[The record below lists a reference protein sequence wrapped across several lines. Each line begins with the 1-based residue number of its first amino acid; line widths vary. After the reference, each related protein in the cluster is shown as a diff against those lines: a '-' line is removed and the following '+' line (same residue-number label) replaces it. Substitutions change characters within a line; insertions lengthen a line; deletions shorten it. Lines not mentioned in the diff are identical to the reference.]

1 MKIEVKQLMSDNE
14 MLSHIFLGCIPREQ
28 LMKIK
33 EQYIG
38 TKGNELNWK
47 TESVTIPVEMKIGG
61 VSVNPKQFFD
71 SWKDQMER
79 MILDK
84 AKELVAEKLGSQKM
98 RDMQEKLNQYEQV
111 LDSWEKEIN
120 WEIKNPLIDAVS

>member
-1 MKIEVKQLMSDNE
+1 MKIEVKQLMNDNE
-14 MLSHIFLGCIPREQ
+14 MLSHIFLGCIPIDQ
-28 LMKIK
+28 LMIIK

-38 TKGNELNWK
+38 TKGNEIDWK
-47 TESVTIPVEMKIGG
+47 KESVTIPVEMKIGG

-84 AKELVAEKLGSQKM
+84 AEELVAEKLGSQKM

-120 WEIKNPLIDAVS
+120 WEVKNPLIDAVS